1 MWEMPM
7 IKMYLYLLYM
17 ALWQRYLSSGP
28 CFVQYAICSMH
39 WHHCTVHASA
49 RLKYSIMEQLIA
61 SLVHTNLIAIKKNCD
76 DKDILEM
83 KIKNLEK
90 WERKNKAIIRSMIW
104 RFLNFSF
111 HSVAFGDFFFFDF
124 WQENHSSSFEH
135 QLWLR
140 NSTWKEEI
148 GENGFFPRKKS
159 TKMKKIEKKNSEKI
173 GKIQKNSLKTSLSAE
188 SVLPTLVR

>member
-28 CFVQYAICSMH
+28 CFVQYAICSIH

-90 WERKNKAIIRSMIW
+90 REKNKAIIRSMIW
-104 RFLNFSF
+104 RSLNFSF
-111 HSVAFGDFFFFDF
+111 HSVAIRWFFFLRFLARK
-124 WQENHSSSFEH
+124 
-135 QLWLR
+135 QLKLIW
-140 NSTWKEEI
+140 
-148 GENGFFPRKKS
+148 
-159 TKMKKIEKKNSEKI
+159 
-173 GKIQKNSLKTSLSAE
+173 TS
-188 SVLPTLVR
+188 TLVEKFHLKRRNG